1 MATSKKTSRKKLAPG
16 VREPVATKDYEITKT
31 LPKKLKDQ
39 LSSPEAIAHML
50 ESI

>member
-1 MATSKKTSRKKLAPG
+1 MATSKKTSRKKLALA
-16 VREPVATKDYEITKT
+16 VREPVSTKDYETNQT

-39 LSSPEAIAHML
+39 LPFPKAIAHPL